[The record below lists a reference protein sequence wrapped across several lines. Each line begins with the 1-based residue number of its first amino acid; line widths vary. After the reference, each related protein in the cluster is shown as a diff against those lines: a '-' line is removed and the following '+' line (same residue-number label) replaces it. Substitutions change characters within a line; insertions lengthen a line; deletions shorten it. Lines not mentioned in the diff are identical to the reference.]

1 MAKFLNSR
9 RPSILV
15 QWVGLDWVGWLG
27 MSSHYVSCFVVSAK
41 VWKAVLTLVHLVE
54 AVAVIFAVDTVDLLE
69 DIFLDSLKDYYSVEG
84 TGNDRECEKK
94 KSRRFFAL

>member
-1 MAKFLNSR
+1 
-9 RPSILV
+9 
-15 QWVGLDWVGWLG
+15 

-69 DIFLDSLKDYYSVEG
+69 DIFLDGLKDYYYSVKG

-94 KSRRFFAL
+94 NRVSSRCDDTEVNKRT